1 MKLLVVLLCQMQ
13 RLLSSVFG
21 FWLHPHTNH
30 KDFFTPRHFWIPH
43 FPHTIIHKL
52 PQICARI
59 ISFMDVPMAW
69 PTFNQRHLD
78 GFVRQAAR
86 RRADCAHGKPQLQLS
101 TFHEWFSSIFGRKLT
116 RVYYQINSSEFEL
129 FSALIGSIHM

>member
-1 MKLLVVLLCQMQ
+1 MLRSKNEIIGSPTLENAKAI
-13 RLLSSVFG
+13 SVFG

-86 RRADCAHGKPQLQLS
+86 RRADCAHGKP
-101 TFHEWFSSIFGRKLT
+101 
-116 RVYYQINSSEFEL
+116 
-129 FSALIGSIHM
+129 